1 MKRVLVLALSTI
13 LLISGAPANAAL
25 KAGSTCKT
33 LGQIKAPAG
42 KEFTCIK
49 KGSRLVWSKGKI
61 VITSKKVNKTP
72 APVESA
78 APVEIEAPTEGQS
91 VKPVSPGAFCAPA
104 GATGK
109 SAKDVVYTC
118 KTSDTDTRNRWRQ

>member
-25 KAGSTCKT
+25 KAGSACKT

-78 APVEIEAPTEGQS
+78 APTEGQS

-109 SAKDVVYTC
+109 SAKGVVYTC

>member
-1 MKRVLVLALSTI
+1 MKRVLILALSTI
-13 LLISGAPANAAL
+13 LLISGAPANGAL
-25 KAGSTCKT
+25 KAGSACKT
-33 LGQIKAPAG
+33 LGQIKASAG

-49 KGSRLVWSKGKI
+49 KSSKLVWSKGKI

-72 APVESA
+72 APAESA
-78 APVEIEAPTEGQS
+78 APAESQS
-91 VKPVSPGAFCAPA
+91 VKPISPGAFCAPA

-109 SAKDVVYTC
+109 SAKGLAYTC